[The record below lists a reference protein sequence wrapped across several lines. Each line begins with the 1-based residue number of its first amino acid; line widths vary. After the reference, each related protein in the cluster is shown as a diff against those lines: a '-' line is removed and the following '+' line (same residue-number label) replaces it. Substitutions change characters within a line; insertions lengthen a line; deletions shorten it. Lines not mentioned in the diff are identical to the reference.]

1 MTYLKEYNY
10 VDDMSFSIAWNN
22 KISQNNGNSD
32 LKQIGELAYHDE

>member
-1 MTYLKEYNY
+1 MLMTC
-10 VDDMSFSIAWNN
+10 FFAWNN